1 MAVADFRGVL
11 EDVHDGR
18 IRTQGKVIDAI
29 TDDQR
34 TYYGFDLAD
43 FGDPPAGGWV
53 LMLLG
58 QP

>member
-11 EDVHDGR
+11 ESVQEGR